1 MSLDSSSLDD
11 VEKTIDSQVESWIEA
26 VRDRSVQKYVKRNL
40 FLLFA
45 AICGHESGAW
55 TEEAS
60 FHGSDNLGAAI
71 LSELSPNRKSLQ
83 SRVNEEAKQVA
94 KVQRRLSEIPRQQR
108 ASVLKSST
116 TLQRVPETFESCES
130 IKSAKRYLN
139 ALKTSH
145 FKSSSSKKNQE
156 PLEKRFSVERNIW
169 KYWLVYDACLKRLH
183 KQRTSVSAETVLG
196 ECVTALDS
204 LKTWIAASDD
214 EEDGLR
220 QRKKPST
227 AKAAVREDG
236 DEHADGNQNSGS
248 VISSSSSQSEPE
260 SLDETSRAKTSVWNF
275 FKLFIYW
282 FFILEVGEQDTPPT
296 IVVEF
301 GPSSGP
307 RRWNFFSLKNWFVMP
322 QLDEQDSPHKD
333 LEAKE
338 IECKR
343 LRSELA
349 KANEENVRQIEKLR
363 KENEDL
369 EANETKCK
377 RLERELT
384 SARQENEKNTRQNE
398 NLTKRC
404 NNFRELVRKY
414 KEETAELKE
423 SVKSNAREN
432 HLVMISSETRDAFKG
447 FKRKAAKATQ
457 ASNERATTERGTQV
471 VLAGDE
477 CVCVHCAK
485 SMAREKALV
494 QREKILLENKT
505 ISPTAIS
512 DITPSKPSSLPNG
525 KPPSPGRT
533 VIEVEEISDPRRPS
547 EMARRY
553 NDLFNHSYGL
563 LELYDEVLGKSDE
576 EGSRFI
582 VDMLKAVHRA
592 SRLAINDTQNRLL
605 KAIGLES
612 SLDRPKAQKTAID
625 CTVSLCKIMPTPIT
639 AKSHEDVK
647 KRFFENWRE
656 KRRDLKRLR
665 VSVNEFLDKCIP
677 VFWDVMLLKHSLF
690 LITDHQ
696 VFNPSQHERFYGSEV
711 CQRIDYFVWPCLVE
725 EETSRVLSRG
735 KVVTKTKPSRNSSSS
750 KSAAPNPIK
759 SD

>member
-260 SLDETSRAKTSVWNF
+260 SLGKDGVERMCSGDWFFRVDETSRAKTSVWNF

-282 FFILEVGEQDTPPT
+282 FFILEVGEQVFYDTVYLHELIYFYCRT
-296 IVVEF
+296 L
-301 GPSSGP
+301 
-307 RRWNFFSLKNWFVMP
+307 RL
-322 QLDEQDSPHKD
+322 QL
-333 LEAKE
+333 
-338 IECKR
+338 
-343 LRSELA
+343 
-349 KANEENVRQIEKLR
+349 
-363 KENEDL
+363 
-369 EANETKCK
+369 
-377 RLERELT
+377 
-384 SARQENEKNTRQNE
+384 
-398 NLTKRC
+398 
-404 NNFRELVRKY
+404 
-414 KEETAELKE
+414 
-423 SVKSNAREN
+423 
-432 HLVMISSETRDAFKG
+432 
-447 FKRKAAKATQ
+447 
-457 ASNERATTERGTQV
+457 
-471 VLAGDE
+471 
-477 CVCVHCAK
+477 
-485 SMAREKALV
+485 
-494 QREKILLENKT
+494 
-505 ISPTAIS
+505 
-512 DITPSKPSSLPNG
+512 
-525 KPPSPGRT
+525 
-533 VIEVEEISDPRRPS
+533 
-547 EMARRY
+547 
-553 NDLFNHSYGL
+553 
-563 LELYDEVLGKSDE
+563 
-576 EGSRFI
+576 
-582 VDMLKAVHRA
+582 
-592 SRLAINDTQNRLL
+592 
-605 KAIGLES
+605 
-612 SLDRPKAQKTAID
+612 
-625 CTVSLCKIMPTPIT
+625 
-639 AKSHEDVK
+639 
-647 KRFFENWRE
+647 
-656 KRRDLKRLR
+656 
-665 VSVNEFLDKCIP
+665 
-677 VFWDVMLLKHSLF
+677 
-690 LITDHQ
+690 
-696 VFNPSQHERFYGSEV
+696 
-711 CQRIDYFVWPCLVE
+711 
-725 EETSRVLSRG
+725 
-735 KVVTKTKPSRNSSSS
+735 
-750 KSAAPNPIK
+750 
-759 SD
+759 